1 MEIALAIIYTAVFI
15 FLIFRLPFFRIHTL
29 PRKFITGVF
38 FLKLLCG
45 LALAFLYKYHYPDP
59 EKYADTIKYFNDS
72 KVMYELIYTDPLAF
86 FQLLFTINNEQVPHL
101 KHYVHLMDWWTLE
114 SQTIIKINALMR
126 IFSGGYYFVHVVFF
140 VFLSLIGL
148 VAFYK
153 FLNRVI
159 PGHLLCKYIS
169 VFFVPSVLFWGSGA
183 LKEGVFIFANGIFFY
198 SLYEILSKKATALRL
213 LTCIFGIYLLM
224 FNQYYLVALLVPCL
238 IAFVV
243 TTYTN
248 SKRVGWS
255 FSVISLG
262 YWLIV
267 LNTYRIFP
275 KFDFIKSLYKKQQHF
290 IGYTSDVNVAS
301 LIDYEVLKPTFLSL
315 LECTPMAFFNS
326 IFRPHILEIKNPL
339 MLVAALENLLYIIL
353 FIIIIISFNR
363 VRVQRLFR
371 FPIIQFSIYFSVLLF
386 LLIGLV
392 VPVAGAI
399 VRYKVPLLIYWTFV
413 LMLMIDRQKLSDRI
427 GVLKPIISYFY
438 GIELKLKKNTFFS

>member
-1 MEIALAIIYTAVFI
+1 MEIVLAISYTALFI
-15 FLIFRLPFFRIHTL
+15 YLIFKLSFFRIHGL

-45 LALAFLYKYHYPDP
+45 LALAFLYKYHYPEP

-72 KVMYELIYTDPLAF
+72 KVLYELIYTDPLAF
-86 FQLLFTINNEQVPHL
+86 FELLFTVNNESILHL
-101 KHYVHLMDWWTLE
+101 EYYLHLMDWWTFE
-114 SQTIIKINALMR
+114 SQTIIKVNALMR
-126 IFSGGYYFVHVVFF
+126 IFSGGFYFVHVVFF

-153 FLNRVI
+153 FLNKVI
-159 PGHLLCKYIS
+159 PGHLLCKYVS

-183 LKEGVFIFANGIFFY
+183 LKEGVFIFANGVFFY
-198 SLYEILSKKATALRL
+198 SLYEILTKRATLLRL
-213 LTCIFGIYLLM
+213 LTCILGLYLLM

-238 IAFVV
+238 VAFVI
-243 TTYTN
+243 TTYAN
-248 SKRVGWS
+248 PKRVGWF
-255 FSVISLG
+255 FSAISIG

-267 LNTYRIFP
+267 LNAYRIFP
-275 KFDFIKSLYKKQQHF
+275 KYDFIKSLYKKQQHF
-290 IGYTSDVNVAS
+290 IGYTSDVDVAS
-301 LIDYEVLKPTFLSL
+301 LIDYKVLKPTFLSL
-315 LECTPMAFFNS
+315 VECTPTAFFNS
-326 IFRPHILEIKNPL
+326 ILRPHIMEIKNAL
-339 MLVAALENLLYIIL
+339 MLMAALENMLYIIL
-353 FIIIIISFNR
+353 FMAIIISFNKAR
-363 VRVQRLFR
+363 FRRLFR

-413 LMLMIDRQKLSDRI
+413 LMMMVDPQKLSARI

-438 GIELKLKKNTFFS
+438 KIEVKLKKGTFSH